1 MGTAAIHC
9 NPYSRKTF
17 MAHRVITTGCVVA
30 ALLLISCAARAQDG
44 APACDRACLR
54 QMLDTYMTA
63 VFKHDPTAAGLS
75 ADHYATQD
83 TAVIQNGN
91 GFWKNISGYGPAVGR
106 YYDPVNETAAVLG
119 LLKQDGKDTIMSV
132 RIRVADHKVSE
143 AEWITGE
150 LGMGAQGDADP
161 QGLVKYPPSTE
172 LLPKE
177 KRASRFLMIALA
189 NNYFQANKDHDG
201 SWLPNDPGC
210 VRVENGVGPR
220 SPAPGSAPSPMANGC
235 LSGFAG
241 MDKMTTDNA
250 LRRFTVVDEEAGM
263 ILGTSVYVRYAGTN
277 RRDNLVSEYFL
288 IRDGKI
294 HRIWSAMHFLPL
306 GAPVIT
312 GWEQRHGIWR

>member
-1 MGTAAIHC
+1 
-9 NPYSRKTF
+9 
-17 MAHRVITTGCVVA
+17 MAHPLMTIGRVPAV
-30 ALLLISCAARAQDG
+30 LLLISCAAQAQEV
-44 APACDRACLR
+44 PPTCDRGCLR

-63 VFKHDPTAAGLS
+63 VFKHDPAAARLS
-75 ADHYATQD
+75 TDHYATQD
-83 TAVIQNGN
+83 TAVIRNGD
-91 GFWKNISGYGPAVGR
+91 GFWRNIDGYGGAAGR
-106 YYDPVNETAAVLG
+106 YYDPVNETAAFLG
-119 LLKQDGKDTIMSV
+119 LLKQDGKDTITSV
-132 RIRVADHKVSE
+132 RIRIVDHKVSE

-150 LGMGAQGDADP
+150 LGMGGQGNADP

-172 LLPKE
+172 LLPKQ

-201 SWLPNDPGC
+201 SWLPNDPTC
-210 VRVENGVGPR
+210 IRVENGVGPH
-220 SPAPGSAPSPMANGC
+220 SSGPGSASSAMAHGC
-235 LSGFAG
+235 LSGFAS

-250 LRRFTVVDEEAGM
+250 LRRFTMIDEEAGM

-306 GAPVIT
+306 GAPVMT